1 MDNELLALQIHS
13 IIRLV
18 AANYHLHFCM
28 TLLSKTVLMERS
40 NYSLKPRKK
49 INKLFNSINNT

>member
-18 AANYHLHFCM
+18 VANYHLHFCIQNASAS
-28 TLLSKTVLMERS
+28 LLSKTVPVERS
-40 NYSLKPRKK
+40 NYP
-49 INKLFNSINNT
+49 

>member
-18 AANYHLHFCM
+18 AANYHLYFCK

-49 INKLFNSINNT
+49 N